1 MDELCHRN
9 YLWMVLDGEKT
20 CLGSMKNLYKNTMK
34 TVTNDTYFKLI
45 IDYSKELQKIWKI

>member
-1 MDELCHRN
+1 MSQKLPVDGFGWRKDLFRFNEEFIQKHDE
-9 YLWMVLDGEKT
+9 
-20 CLGSMKNLYKNTMK
+20 